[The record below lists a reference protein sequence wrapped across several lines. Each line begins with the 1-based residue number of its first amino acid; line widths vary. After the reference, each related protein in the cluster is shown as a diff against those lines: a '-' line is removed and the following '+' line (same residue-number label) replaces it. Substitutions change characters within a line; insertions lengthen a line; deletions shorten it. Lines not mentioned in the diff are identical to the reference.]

1 MCGGAVRDGSAGS
14 RDVGAHRR
22 HENHVRPPDCATG
35 INVRRRSLNDKGK
48 GNQKPWC
55 DRDDDGARECKN
67 DDADEAGLAADAS
80 SIFSSSFNNFDS
92 DGTAKKLPHHR
103 RPDRREEGRLLPDH
117 FEHRGGAAY
126 R

>member
-1 MCGGAVRDGSAGS
+1 MAVLGAILVLLVVHADAVSVKS
-14 RDVGAHRR
+14 
-22 HENHVRPPDCATG
+22 
-35 INVRRRSLNDKGK
+35 SFKL
-48 GNQKPWC
+48 PWC
-55 DRDDDGARECKN
+55 DRDDDGARECKY

-117 FEHRGGAAY
+117 LEHRGGGAY